1 MLRKVFTFFS
11 LLILIFSIATPVYAA
26 APAVPENIVVKAG
39 TTQAFGNGTLE
50 ISWDAVSGAIAY
62 GVRLKKQSDGVT
74 AASET
79 VDGEQNTKITFD
91 KLDGGTTYIVQ
102 VNAVNA
108 LRELSSWSS
117 GSLTA
122 VPKTAP
128 QAPSKPTVVIDVRKA
143 TVSWVAVPTASNG
156 GFEITSYIVKEINS
170 SKSVTASGTA
180 TSIEVTGLS
189 NGADVE
195 FTVSAVNAANVA
207 GSTSEKSA
215 KYKLGDLPST
225 MLAPG
230 IAATTTTT
238 EARVS
243 WQAPASDGGSSLLS
257 FSIKLIKDGVDLLTQ
272 LVERIS
278 DTTYTFTS
286 LLAGS
291 YEAKIYATNAVGD
304 SVLSPASSK
313 LVLGATAS
321 PSAVPTAAP
330 SATPSSTPSAPAPP
344 PIPSPTPTPTPTSTP
359 TPTPAPA
366 PPSGGSSGGAFFGGG
381 GGFVPPAVAALGT
394 PSPSPTATPS
404 PSPTPSI
411 SQLPIVTAS
420 PTPTLTA
427 IASPRPSPTIST
439 GPSPK
444 PSPVTSASPSPSLIS
459 QFGVI
464 KNSKGEVTKT
474 TTFAIP
480 SKVSGPVKSLTLTA
494 AKATVSTS
502 LKSAVQPAIPSVKKG
517 TAIKVV
523 VRGSDGKNYTVAST
537 TAKTTGT
544 YKAPAIKFS
553 KPGTYLVT
561 VTLGKVQKVITYKI
575 TK

>member
-1 MLRKVFTFFS
+1 MLRRVSILTS
-11 LLILIFSIATPVYAA
+11 LLFLIFSSVSPVYAV
-26 APAVPENIVVKAG
+26 APSAPENIVVKAS
-39 TTQAFGNGTLE
+39 TTQTYNNGTLE

-62 GVRLKKQSDGVT
+62 GVRLKKQSDGIT
-74 AASET
+74 AASDT

-91 KLDGGTTYIVQ
+91 KLEGGTTYVVQ

-108 LRELSSWSS
+108 LRELSPWSS
-117 GSLTA
+117 ASLTA

-143 TVSWVAVPTASNG
+143 TVSWVAVPTANNG
-156 GFEITSYIVKEINS
+156 GFDITAYVVKEINS
-170 SKSVTASGTA
+170 GKSVSAAGGA

-195 FTVSAVNAANVA
+195 FTVSSVNAASATGTV
-207 GSTSEKSA
+207 SEKSL

-230 IAATTTTT
+230 LAATTTTT
-238 EARVS
+238 EARVN

-257 FSIKLIKDGVDLLTQ
+257 FTVKLIKDGVDLLTQ
-272 LVERIS
+272 VVERIS
-278 DTTYTFTS
+278 DTTYTFTA
-286 LLAGS
+286 LLAGT

-304 SVLSPASSK
+304 SVLSPVSGQ
-313 LVLGATAS
+313 LTLGATAS
-321 PSAVPTAAP
+321 ASAVPTAAP
-330 SATPSSTPSAPAPP
+330 SATPSATPSASAPP
-344 PIPSPTPTPTPTSTP
+344 PTPSPTPTPTP

-366 PPSGGSSGGAFFGGG
+366 PPSGGSSGGGFSGG
-381 GGFVPPAVAALGT
+381 GGFIPPAVIALGIPA
-394 PSPSPTATPS
+394 PSPSATATAS

-420 PTPTLTA
+420 PTPTA
-427 IASPRPSPTIST
+427 AASPTPSPTPTT

-444 PSPVTSASPSPSLIS
+444 PSPSTSASPSLSPAPQI
-459 QFGVI
+459 GVT
-464 KNSKGEVTKT
+464 KNAKGEVTKT

-480 SKVSGPVKSLTLTA
+480 LKVSGPVKSLTLTA
-494 AKATVSTS
+494 AKATISTS
-502 LKSAVQPAIPSVKKG
+502 LKNAVQPAIPSVKKG
-517 TAIKVV
+517 TVIKVV
-523 VRGSDGKNYTVAST
+523 IRGADGKSYTVAST

-544 YKAPAIKFS
+544 YKTPAIKFS
-553 KPGTYLVT
+553 KAGTYVVT

>member
-1 MLRKVFTFFS
+1 
-11 LLILIFSIATPVYAA
+11 VYAV
-26 APAVPENIVVKAG
+26 APSAPENIVVKAS
-39 TTQAFGNGTLE
+39 TTQTYNNGTLE

-62 GVRLKKQSDGVT
+62 GVRLKKQSDGIT
-74 AASET
+74 AASDT

-91 KLDGGTTYIVQ
+91 KLEGGTTYVVQ

-108 LRELSSWSS
+108 LRELSPWSS
-117 GSLTA
+117 ASLTA

-143 TVSWVAVPTASNG
+143 TVSWVAVPTANNG
-156 GFEITSYIVKEINS
+156 GFDITAYVVKEINS
-170 SKSVTASGTA
+170 GKSVSAAGGA

-195 FTVSAVNAANVA
+195 FTVSSVNAASATGTV
-207 GSTSEKSA
+207 SEKSL

-230 IAATTTTT
+230 LAATTTTT
-238 EARVS
+238 EARVN

-257 FSIKLIKDGVDLLTQ
+257 FTVKLIKDGVDLLTQ
-272 LVERIS
+272 VVERIS
-278 DTTYTFTS
+278 DTTYTFTA
-286 LLAGS
+286 LLAGT

-304 SVLSPASSK
+304 SVLSPVSGQ
-313 LVLGATAS
+313 LTLGATAS
-321 PSAVPTAAP
+321 ASAVPTAAP
-330 SATPSSTPSAPAPP
+330 SATPSATPSASAPP
-344 PIPSPTPTPTPTSTP
+344 PTPSPTPTPTP

-366 PPSGGSSGGAFFGGG
+366 PPSGGSSGGGFSGGGGFG
-381 GGFVPPAVAALGT
+381 GGFVPPAVIALGIPA
-394 PSPSPTATPS
+394 PSPSATATAS

-420 PTPTLTA
+420 PTPTST
-427 IASPRPSPTIST
+427 ASPTPSQTPTT

-444 PSPVTSASPSPSLIS
+444 PSPITSTSPSLTPAPQI
-459 QFGVI
+459 GVT
-464 KNSKGEVTKT
+464 KNAKGEVTKT

-480 SKVSGPVKSLTLTA
+480 LKVSGPVKSLTLTA
-494 AKATVSTS
+494 AKATISTS
-502 LKSAVQPAIPSVKKG
+502 LKNAVQPAIPSVKKG
-517 TAIKVV
+517 TVIKVV
-523 VRGSDGKNYTVAST
+523 IRGADGKSYTVAST

-544 YKAPAIKFS
+544 YKTPAIKFS
-553 KPGTYLVT
+553 KTGTYQVT
-561 VTLGKVQKVITYKI
+561 VTIGKVKKVITYKI

>member
-1 MLRKVFTFFS
+1 MLRRVSILTS
-11 LLILIFSIATPVYAA
+11 LLFLIFSSVSPVYAV
-26 APAVPENIVVKAG
+26 APSAPENIVVKAS
-39 TTQAFGNGTLE
+39 TTQTYNNGTLE

-62 GVRLKKQSDGVT
+62 GVRLKKQSDGIT
-74 AASET
+74 AASDT

-91 KLDGGTTYIVQ
+91 KLEGGTTYVVQ

-108 LRELSSWSS
+108 LRELSPWSS
-117 GSLTA
+117 ASLTA

-143 TVSWVAVPTASNG
+143 TVSWVAVPTANNG
-156 GFEITSYIVKEINS
+156 GFDITAYVVKEINS
-170 SKSVTASGTA
+170 GKSVSAAGSA

-195 FTVSAVNAANVA
+195 FTVSSVNAASATGTV
-207 GSTSEKSA
+207 SEKSL

-230 IAATTTTT
+230 LAATTTTT
-238 EARVS
+238 EARVN

-257 FSIKLIKDGVDLLTQ
+257 FTVKLIKDGVDLLTQ
-272 LVERIS
+272 VVERIS
-278 DTTYTFTS
+278 DTTYTFTA
-286 LLAGS
+286 LLAGT

-304 SVLSPASSK
+304 SVLSPVSGQ
-313 LVLGATAS
+313 LTLGATAS
-321 PSAVPTAAP
+321 ASAVPTAAP
-330 SATPSSTPSAPAPP
+330 SATPSATPSASAPP
-344 PIPSPTPTPTPTSTP
+344 PTPSPTPTPTP

-366 PPSGGSSGGAFFGGG
+366 PPSGGSSGGGFSGG
-381 GGFVPPAVAALGT
+381 GGFIPPAVIALGIPA
-394 PSPSPTATPS
+394 PSPSATATAS

-411 SQLPIVTAS
+411 SQLPIATAS
-420 PTPTLTA
+420 PTPTT
-427 IASPRPSPTIST
+427 SPTPSPTPTT

-444 PSPVTSASPSPSLIS
+444 PSPVTSASPSRSPAS
-459 QFGVI
+459 QAGVT
-464 KNSKGEVTKT
+464 KNAKGEVTKT

-480 SKVSGPVKSLTLTA
+480 LKVSGPVKSLTLAA

-502 LKSAVQPAIPSVKKG
+502 LKNAVQPAIPSVKKG
-517 TAIKVV
+517 TVIKVV
-523 VRGSDGKNYTVAST
+523 IRGADGKSYTVAST

-553 KPGTYLVT
+553 KTGTYQVT
-561 VTLGKVQKVITYKI
+561 VTIGKVKKVITYKI